1 MARSGV
7 VVTFS
12 IILALH
18 ILRENVLLHDPVL
31 LREEVDEDSH
41 VALVSV
47 FVLPLELHQH

>member
-1 MARSGV
+1 MAWSGV
-7 VVTFS
+7 VVTCI

-18 ILRENVLLHDPVL
+18 ILREIVLPHDPVL
-31 LREEVDEDSH
+31 FRQEVDEDSH